1 MGVSSMKKSIVFLVM
16 LFLVSNVRAQGNEV
30 CLVYFTGYACGDDC
44 GLTDT
49 FMGGLMYE
57 YLNLTA
63 IKYNI
68 DAGQGNMDVFDAY
81 RETYGLPNNVPLVL
95 FGENDY
101 LLGKNDIYRNTEI
114 KILSFLNQD
123 GTNCPLES
131 GYVPPSSLNPS
142 DLPGQAE
149 VFESEGLGEV
159 WEEEESDDDVEIP
172 EEETETFIPD
182 IGGAIQSM
190 IKDVVKSEHFY
201 DWLIVT
207 AAFIILIFGVSLL
220 FVRKKVK

>member
-1 MGVSSMKKSIVFLVM
+1 MNEYSSV
-16 LFLVSNVRAQGNEV
+16 
-30 CLVYFTGYACGDDC
+30 
-44 GLTDT
+44 LTT
-49 FMGGLMYE
+49 IIY
-57 YLNLTA
+57 Y
-63 IKYNI
+63 I
-68 DAGQGNMDVFDAY
+68 DANQENRDVFEAY
-81 RETYGLPNNVPLVL
+81 RSAYDLPSGIPMVL
-95 FGENDY
+95 FGEDNY
-101 LLGKNDIYRNTEI
+101 LLGKDDIYKNTEA
-114 KILSFLNQD
+114 KILSFLSQN

-142 DLPGQAE
+142 DLPGQVE

-190 IKDVVKSEHFY
+190 IKDVVESEHFY

-207 AAFIILIFGVSLL
+207 AAFIVLIFGVSLV
-220 FVRKKVK
+220 FVRKGARRRK